1 MKPSLHAKIMAT
13 LAATLA
19 TSAGYA
25 ADPPVQLQVS
35 PTQVLAPVNPE
46 VLRGYNFGNWMQVAE
61 FTPQLLSIRPRSFR
75 FPGGN
80 VGDEFDMTEDRLK
93 VLKPSV
99 ELMGRPEVF
108 FHTRVF
114 QARPNDPPA
123 RNTPEDAAASVR
135 LARSQGLTVHYWEIG
150 NEPDLFAVTRGDK
163 SWTAERYCGVF
174 RAQAQAIKQADPQA
188 QVAGPAVSGAVPA
201 RDQFLETFVKECGD
215 VVDVLT
221 YHIYPTDGSAGEAQA
236 LNTAAEGDE
245 VIQRY
250 RALWADPKKNPKGH
264 QRKIKYGVT
273 EYGLS
278 WRSETARLLSDF
290 PGAMWAAEVALR
302 LNRHGVDLAHYFAF
316 QGTSHHGLIDNAGV
330 PRPTYYGFRM
340 LASLQGQ
347 WVAAQSGDPDLWAHA
362 ALDGDKLSV
371 VLINKGK
378 AAKTVSTAL
387 PTLRFAGG
395 EYFDEKIVDE
405 ELALAAFKPDAASVV
420 LPGYSFTRLNFERR

>member
-1 MKPSLHAKIMAT
+1 MKPLLHAKIMAT
-13 LAATLA
+13 LAAALA
-19 TSAGYA
+19 ASAGYA
-25 ADPPVQLQVS
+25 AGPPVQLQVS
-35 PTQVLAPVNPE
+35 TGQVLAPVNPE

-61 FTPQLLSIRPRSFR
+61 FSEQLLPIRPRSFR

-80 VGDEFDMTEDRLK
+80 VGDEFDMTEDIVK

-99 ELMGRPEVF
+99 DLMGRPEVF

-135 LARSQGLTVHYWEIG
+135 LARSQGLAVRYWEIG

-174 RAQAQAIKQADPQA
+174 RAQAQAIKQVDPQA

-221 YHIYPTDGSAGEAQA
+221 YHLYPTDGSVDEAQA
-236 LNTAAEGDE
+236 LNTAADGDE

-278 WRSETARLLSDF
+278 WRTENARFLSDF

-302 LNRHGVDLAHYFAF
+302 LYRNGVDLAHYFAF
-316 QGTSHHGLIDNAGV
+316 QGTGHHGLIDNAGV

-340 LASLQGQ
+340 LAGLQGH
-347 WVAAQSGDPDLWAHA
+347 WVAAQSGDADLWAHA
-362 ALDGDKLSV
+362 ALDGDTLSL

-387 PTLRFAGG
+387 PKLRFAGG
-395 EYFDEKIVDE
+395 EYFDAKIADE
-405 ELALAAFKPDAASVV
+405 ELALAAFKPGAASVV